1 MASTEKVRQFLQD
14 SEAHAHY
21 ASIVEF
27 ALAYFIHKANRD
39 ENTRFAADLERARS
53 EYHDEFAHAIAI
65 TEHVYAD
72 LFTDEELDDLI
83 ILHANPALK
92 KARAMTADLLR
103 TILEQ
108 FESASA

>member
-1 MASTEKVRQFLQD
+1 MASTDKVRQFLQD

-21 ASIVEF
+21 GSIVEF
-27 ALAYFIHKANRD
+27 TLSYFIQRAKRD
-39 ENTRFAADLERARS
+39 GNARFAADLERARS
-53 EYHDEFAHAIAI
+53 EYHNEFAQAVAI

-92 KARAMTADLLR
+92 KARAMMADLLR

-108 FESASA
+108 LESASA

>member
-14 SEAHAHY
+14 SESHAHY
-21 ASIVEF
+21 SSIVEC
-27 ALAYFIHKANRD
+27 ALTYFILKAER
-39 ENTRFAADLERARS
+39 EGNTRFAADLKRAKS

-92 KARAMTADLLR
+92 KARDMTVDLFH
-103 TILEQ
+103 TILDQ
-108 FESASA
+108 FESTSA

>member
-14 SEAHAHY
+14 SDSHAHY
-21 ASIVEF
+21 SSIVEC
-27 ALAYFIHKANRD
+27 ALTYFIHKAKR
-39 ENTRFAADLERARS
+39 EGNTRFAADLERAKS
-53 EYHDEFAHAIAI
+53 EYRAEFAQAVAI
-65 TEHVYAD
+65 TEHAYAD

-92 KARAMTADLLR
+92 KARATTVDLFH
-103 TILEQ
+103 TILDQ

>member
-1 MASTEKVRQFLQD
+1 MASTEKVRQFLED

-27 ALAYFIHKANRD
+27 ALAYFIHKAKRD
-39 ENTRFAADLERARS
+39 GNMRFATDLERARS
-53 EYHDEFAHAIAI
+53 EYHLEFAQAIAI
-65 TEHVYAD
+65 TERVYAD

-83 ILHANPALK
+83 FLHANPALK